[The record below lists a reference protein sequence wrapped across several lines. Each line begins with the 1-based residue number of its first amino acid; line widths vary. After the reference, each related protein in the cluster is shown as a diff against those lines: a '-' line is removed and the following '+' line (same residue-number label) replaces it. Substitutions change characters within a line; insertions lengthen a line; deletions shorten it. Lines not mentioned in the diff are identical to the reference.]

1 MPISGAMPST
11 QPDTPAGARSTAGTR
26 VSSPASPQRRE
37 QVKARLAGLVEPRHR
52 DRPNR
57 RIGDVISELGFAKR
71 EVVEAAVELARRS
84 GELTG
89 EVLIKSGVITAE
101 QLSRALAER
110 HGLDYVDFS
119 VFTPDMGAANLIDA
133 NAAKRY
139 SAVPVA
145 FLDDRTLLVAMVD
158 PANILAVDD
167 IAMMTRYDVHRAVA
181 SEEDIAAVIA
191 HIDRVEREIGIGIE
205 TEEEVAAP
213 AAITDLET
221 PTEDAPVVRLVH
233 SVIAAAIERGASD
246 IHFDPTPGDMNV
258 RYRIDGVMWDSTTIP
273 RRMVPGAVSRIKI
286 MADMDIAEK
295 RRPQDGR
302 VSISLDGRMVDV
314 RLVVL
319 PTVEG
324 ESVVMRILEKNEHVL
339 SFTDLGMVGE
349 PLKRVEQAISRS
361 HGAVLVTGPTG
372 SGKSTTLYSALDAI
386 KSPEKTIITIEDPVE
401 VRVKGIKQVQVNPK
415 AGLDFAAGLRSMMR
429 ADPDV
434 IMVGEIRDRETAL
447 TAIESSLTGHLILS
461 TLHTN
466 DAPTAVTRLIEMGI
480 EPFLV
485 ASSIT
490 CVVAQ
495 RLARALCDGCK
506 EPLTLTAET
515 LRENGFEAT
524 SDLQAFG
531 PVGCVRCGSTGYRG
545 RIGMFEVMKMSQPIR
560 ELVLSGASAEH
571 IAQVA
576 DQEGMRRLHLDG
588 LDKVKDGQT
597 SLSEVLRVT
606 AAA

>member
-1 MPISGAMPST
+1 MPILAAMPST
-11 QPDTPAGARSTAGTR
+11 QPNTPAGIPNPGSQA
-26 VSSPASPQRRE
+26 RRE
-37 QVKARLAGLVEPRHR
+37 QVSARLAGLVEPRSPGR
-52 DRPNR
+52 QNR
-57 RIGDVISELGFAKR
+57 RIGEVIADLGFAKR

-89 EVLIKSGVITAE
+89 EVLINSGVITGE
-101 QLSRALAER
+101 QLCRALAER
-110 HGLDYVDFS
+110 HGLDYIDFS

-145 FLDDRTLLVAMVD
+145 FFDERTLLVAMAD

-181 SEEDIAAVIA
+181 TEEDIAAVIS
-191 HIDRVEREIGIGIE
+191 HIDRVEHHVAVE
-205 TEEEVAAP
+205 TDFEELAAP
-213 AAITDLET
+213 AEVTDLES
-221 PTEDAPVVRLVH
+221 PTEEAPIVRLVH

-246 IHFDPTPGDMNV
+246 IHFDATSGDMNV

-273 RRMVPGAVSRIKI
+273 RRMVAGAVSRIKI
-286 MADMDIAEK
+286 MADLDIAEK
-295 RRPQDGR
+295 RKPQDGR
-302 VSISLDGRMVDV
+302 VSISLDGRVVDV
-314 RLVVL
+314 RLVTL

-324 ESVVMRILEKNEHVL
+324 ESVVMRILEKDERVL
-339 SFTDLGMVGE
+339 NFEDLGMVGE
-349 PLKRVEQAISRS
+349 PLSRFERAISRS

-372 SGKSTTLYSALDAI
+372 SGKSTTLYSALDSI
-386 KSPEKTIITIEDPVE
+386 RSPEKTIITIEDPVE
-401 VRVKGIKQVQVNPK
+401 VRVKGIKQVQVNIK

-434 IMVGEIRDRETAL
+434 IMVGEIRDRETAT

-466 DAPTAVTRLIEMGI
+466 DAASAVTRLVEMGI

-495 RLARALCDGCK
+495 RLARALCDACK
-506 EPLTLTAET
+506 EPVTISAEM
-515 LRENGFEAT
+515 LRENGFETDA
-524 SDLQAFG
+524 DIAAYG

-545 RIGMFEVMKMSQPIR
+545 RIGMFEVMRMSQPIR
-560 ELVLSGASAEH
+560 ELVLARSAAET
-571 IAQVA
+571 IGQVA
-576 DQEGMRRLHLDG
+576 DEEGMRRLHLDG
-588 LDKVKDGQT
+588 LDKVKAGQT
-597 SLSEVLRVT
+597 SLAEVLRVT

>member
-1 MPISGAMPST
+1 VPILAAMPST
-11 QPDTPAGARSTAGTR
+11 HSDT
-26 VSSPASPQRRE
+26 
-37 QVKARLAGLVEPRHR
+37 RLAGLIEPLHR

-57 RIGDVISELGFAKR
+57 RIGEVIAELGFAKR
-71 EVVEAAVELARRS
+71 DVVEAAVELARRS

-101 QLSRALAER
+101 QLTRALAER
-110 HGLDYVDFS
+110 HGLEYIDFS
-119 VFTPDMGAANLIDA
+119 AFTPDMGAANLIDA
-133 NAAKRY
+133 GAAKRY

-145 FLDDRTLLVAMVD
+145 FLDDRTLLVAMAD
-158 PANILAVDD
+158 PANILAIDD
-167 IAMMTRYDVHRAVA
+167 IAMMTRYEVHRAVA
-181 SEEDIAAVIA
+181 TEEDVAAVIA
-191 HIDRVEREIGIGIE
+191 HIDRVEHHIGIE
-205 TEEEVAAP
+205 TDMEEAAP
-213 AAITDLET
+213 AAVTDLET
-221 PTEDAPVVRLVH
+221 PTEDAPIVRLVH

-246 IHFDPTPGDMNV
+246 IHFDATNADMNV

-273 RRMVPGAVSRIKI
+273 RRMVAGAVSRIKI

-295 RRPQDGR
+295 RKPQDGR

-324 ESVVMRILEKNEHVL
+324 ESVVMRILEKNERVL
-339 SFTDLGMVGE
+339 DFEDLGMEGE
-349 PLKRVEQAISRS
+349 PLKRFEQSIARS

-386 KSPEKTIITIEDPVE
+386 RSPEKTIITIEDPVE
-401 VRVKGIKQVQVNPK
+401 VRVGGVKQVQVNTK

-466 DAPTAVTRLIEMGI
+466 DAPTAVTRLVEMGI

-495 RLARALCDGCK
+495 RLARALCDACK
-506 EPLTLTAET
+506 EPVTITAET

-524 SDLQAFG
+524 ADMDAFG
-531 PVGCVRCGSTGYRG
+531 PTGCVRCGSTGYKG
-545 RIGMFEVMKMSQPIR
+545 RIGMFEVMRMSQAIR
-560 ELVLSGASAEH
+560 ELVLARAAAESL
-571 IAQVA
+571 AEVA
-576 DQEGMRRLHLDG
+576 DREGMRRLHLDG
-588 LDKVKDGQT
+588 LDKVKAGKT

>member
-1 MPISGAMPST
+1 MPSA
-11 QPDTPAGARSTAGTR
+11 QPNTPAGIPN
-26 VSSPASPQRRE
+26 PASAERRD
-37 QVKARLAGLVEPRHR
+37 QVEARLAGLVEPKFR
-52 DRPNR
+52 DRNDR
-57 RIGDVISELGFAKR
+57 RIGDVIAELGFAKR

-89 EVLIKSGVITAE
+89 EVLINSGVITTE

-110 HGLDYVDFS
+110 HGLDYIDFS

-139 SAVPVA
+139 AAVPVA
-145 FLDDRTLLVAMVD
+145 FLDDRTLLVAMAD
-158 PANILAVDD
+158 PANILAIDD
-167 IAMMTRYDVHRAVA
+167 ISMMTHYDVHRAVA
-181 SEEDIAAVIA
+181 SEEDVTAVIA
-191 HIDRVEREIGIGIE
+191 HIDRVEHHVGVE
-205 TEEEVAAP
+205 TDFDDAP
-213 AAITDLET
+213 EPSAVTDLET

-246 IHFDPTPGDMNV
+246 IHFDATAGDMNV

-273 RRMVPGAVSRIKI
+273 RRMVASAISRIKI
-286 MADMDIAEK
+286 MAQLDIAEK
-295 RRPQDGR
+295 RKPQDGR
-302 VSISLDGRMVDV
+302 VSISLDGRSVDV
-314 RLVVL
+314 RLVTL

-324 ESVVMRILEKNEHVL
+324 ESVVMRILEKSDRVL
-339 SFTDLGMVGE
+339 NFEELGMVGE
-349 PLKRVEQAISRS
+349 PLSRFEKAITRS

-372 SGKSTTLYSALDAI
+372 SGKSTTLYSALDTI
-386 KSPEKTIITIEDPVE
+386 RSPEKTIITIEDPVE
-401 VRVKGIKQVQVNPK
+401 VRVEGIKQVQVNTK
-415 AGLDFAAGLRSMMR
+415 AGLNFAAGLRSMMR

-434 IMVGEIRDRETAL
+434 IMVGEIRDTETAM

-466 DAPTAVTRLIEMGI
+466 DAASAVTRLVEMGV

-495 RLARALCDGCK
+495 RLARALCEACK
-506 EPLTLTAET
+506 EPVTITAEM
-515 LRENGFEAT
+515 LRENGFEA
-524 SDLQAFG
+524 DADIEAFG

-545 RIGMFEVMKMSQPIR
+545 RIGMFEVMRMSQPIR
-560 ELVLSGASAEH
+560 ELVLARSAAENIGE
-571 IAQVA
+571 IA
-576 DQEGMRRLHLDG
+576 DGEGMRRLHLDG
-588 LDKVKDGQT
+588 IDKVKGGKT
-597 SLSEVLRVT
+597 SFAEVLRVT

>member
-1 MPISGAMPST
+1 MPST
-11 QPDTPAGARSTAGTR
+11 QPDT
-26 VSSPASPQRRE
+26 
-37 QVKARLAGLVEPRHR
+37 RLTGLVEPMHR

-57 RIGDVISELGFAKR
+57 RIGEVIAELGFAKR
-71 EVVEAAVELARRS
+71 DVVEAAVELARRS

-101 QLSRALAER
+101 QLTRALAER
-110 HGLDYVDFS
+110 HGLEYIDFS

-133 NAAKRY
+133 QAAKRY

-145 FLDDRTLLVAMVD
+145 FLDDHTLLVAMAD
-158 PANILAVDD
+158 PANILAIDD
-167 IAMMTRYDVHRAVA
+167 IAMMTRYEVHRAVA
-181 SEEDIAAVIA
+181 TEEDVAAVIA
-191 HIDRVEREIGIGIE
+191 HIDRVEHHIGIE
-205 TEEEVAAP
+205 TEIEDAAP
-213 AAITDLET
+213 ADVTDLES
-221 PTEDAPVVRLVH
+221 PTEDAPIIRLVH

-246 IHFDPTPGDMNV
+246 VHFDATAGDMNV
-258 RYRIDGVMWDSTTIP
+258 RYRIDGVMWEATTIP

-286 MADMDIAEK
+286 MSDLDIAEK
-295 RRPQDGR
+295 RKPQDGR

-324 ESVVMRILEKNEHVL
+324 ESVVMRILEKNERVL
-339 SFTDLGMVGE
+339 SFRDLGMAGD
-349 PLKRVEQAISRS
+349 PLKRFEHAIARS

-386 KSPEKTIITIEDPVE
+386 RSPEKTVITIEDPVE
-401 VRVKGIKQVQVNPK
+401 VRVNGIKQVQVNAK

-466 DAPTAVTRLIEMGI
+466 DAPTAVTRLVEMGI

-506 EPLTLTAET
+506 EPVTLTAET
-515 LRENGFEAT
+515 LRENGFDARG
-524 SDLQAFG
+524 DLEAFG

-545 RIGMFEVMKMSQPIR
+545 RIGMFEVMRMSQSIR
-560 ELVLSGASAEH
+560 ELVLAREAAET
-571 IAQVA
+571 IAEVA
-576 DQEGMRRLHLDG
+576 DREGMRRLHLDG
-588 LDKVKDGQT
+588 LDKVMAGQT
-597 SLSEVLRVT
+597 SLSEILRVT

>member
-1 MPISGAMPST
+1 MSAAMPST
-11 QPDTPAGARSTAGTR
+11 QPNTPAGIPN
-26 VSSPASPQRRE
+26 PASNERRE
-37 QVKARLAGLVEPRHR
+37 QVRARLAGLVEPKFRHR
-52 DRPNR
+52 DDR
-57 RIGDVISELGFAKR
+57 RIGDVIAELGFAKR

-84 GELTG
+84 NELTG
-89 EVLIKSGVITAE
+89 EVLINSGVITAE

-110 HGLDYVDFS
+110 HGLEYIDFS

-145 FLDDRTLLVAMVD
+145 FLDERTLLVAMAD
-158 PANILAVDD
+158 PANILAIDD
-167 IAMMTRYDVHRAVA
+167 IAMMTHYDVHRAVA
-181 SEEDIAAVIA
+181 TEEDVAAVIA
-191 HIDRVEREIGIGIE
+191 HIDRVEHQLGVE
-205 TEEEVAAP
+205 TDFDEVAAP
-213 AAITDLET
+213 ATITDLET

-246 IHFDPTPGDMNV
+246 IHFDPTVDDMNV

-273 RRMVPGAVSRIKI
+273 RRMVASAISRIKI
-286 MADMDIAEK
+286 MAQLDIAEK
-295 RRPQDGR
+295 RKPQDGR
-302 VSISLDGRMVDV
+302 VSISLDSRVVDV
-314 RLVVL
+314 RLVTL

-324 ESVVMRILEKNEHVL
+324 EAVVMRILEKNDRVL
-339 SFTDLGMVGE
+339 NFEELGMVGD
-349 PLKRVEQAISRS
+349 PLGRFEKSIRRS

-372 SGKSTTLYSALDAI
+372 SGKSTTLYSALDTI
-386 KSPEKTIITIEDPVE
+386 RSPEKTIITIEDPVE
-401 VRVKGIKQVQVNPK
+401 VRVQGIKQVQVNTK

-434 IMVGEIRDRETAL
+434 IMVGEIRDRETAM

-466 DAPTAVTRLIEMGI
+466 DAASAVTRLVEMGV

-495 RLARALCDGCK
+495 RLARALCEACK
-506 EPLTLTAET
+506 EPVRITAEM
-515 LRENGFEAT
+515 LSENGFEAEG
-524 SDLQAFG
+524 DFEAYG
-531 PVGCVRCGSTGYRG
+531 PAGCVRCGSTGYRG
-545 RIGMFEVMKMSQPIR
+545 RIGLFEVMRMSQPIR
-560 ELVLSGASAEH
+560 ELVLARSAAENIGQ
-571 IAQVA
+571 IA
-576 DQEGMRRLHLDG
+576 DGEGMRRLHLDG
-588 LDKVKDGQT
+588 LDKVKAGKT
-597 SLSEVLRVT
+597 SFAEILRVT

>member
-1 MPISGAMPST
+1 MPST
-11 QPDTPAGARSTAGTR
+11 QPNTPAR
-26 VSSPASPQRRE
+26 P
-37 QVKARLAGLVEPRHR
+37 AGLVPPQFPGGG
-52 DRPNR
+52 DR
-57 RIGDVISELGFAKR
+57 RIGEVIAALGFAKR

-89 EVLIKSGVITAE
+89 EVLINSGVITAE

-110 HGLDYVDFS
+110 HGLEYIDFS

-139 SAVPVA
+139 SAVPVG
-145 FLDDRTLLVAMVD
+145 FLDERTLLVAMAD
-158 PANILAVDD
+158 PANILAIDD
-167 IAMMTRYDVHRAVA
+167 IAMMTRYEVHRAVA
-181 SEEDIAAVIA
+181 TEEDVTAVIA
-191 HIDRVEREIGIGIE
+191 HIDRVEHHIGIE
-205 TEEEVAAP
+205 TDGDERETPTAV
-213 AAITDLET
+213 TDLET

-246 IHFDPTPGDMNV
+246 IHFDPTAGDMNV

-273 RRMVPGAVSRIKI
+273 RRMVASAISRIKI
-286 MADMDIAEK
+286 MAQLDIAEK
-295 RRPQDGR
+295 RKPQDGR
-302 VSISLDGRMVDV
+302 VSISLDGRVVDV

-324 ESVVMRILEKNEHVL
+324 ESVVMRILEKDERVMT
-339 SFTDLGMVGE
+339 FGDLGLDGD
-349 PLKRVEQAISRS
+349 PLRRFERAISRS

-372 SGKSTTLYSALDAI
+372 SGKSTTLYSALDTI
-386 KSPEKTIITIEDPVE
+386 RSPEKTIITIEDPVE
-401 VRVKGIKQVQVNPK
+401 VRVQGVKQVQVNLK

-434 IMVGEIRDRETAL
+434 IMVGEIRDRETAS

-466 DAPTAVTRLIEMGI
+466 DAASAVTRLVEMGI

-495 RLARALCDGCK
+495 RLARALCDACK
-506 EPLTLTAET
+506 EPVTIPAE
-515 LRENGFEAT
+515 LLQENGFDEQA
-524 SDLQAFG
+524 DIQAFG

-545 RIGMFEVMKMSQPIR
+545 RIGMFEVMQMSQPIR
-560 ELVLSGASAEH
+560 ELVLARSAAES
-571 IAQVA
+571 IGQVA
-576 DQEGMRRLHLDG
+576 DGEGMRRLHLDG
-588 LDKVKDGQT
+588 LDKVKAGTT
-597 SLSEVLRVT
+597 SLAEVLRVT
-606 AAA
+606 TVA

>member
-1 MPISGAMPST
+1 MPIPAGMPSAH
-11 QPDTPAGARSTAGTR
+11 PNTPAGIPN
-26 VSSPASPQRRE
+26 PASAERRD
-37 QVKARLAGLVEPRHR
+37 QVEARLAGLVEPKFR
-52 DRPNR
+52 DRNDR
-57 RIGDVISELGFAKR
+57 RIGDVIAELGFAKR

-89 EVLIKSGVITAE
+89 EVLINSGVITTE

-110 HGLDYVDFS
+110 HGLDYIDFS

-145 FLDDRTLLVAMVD
+145 FLDDRTLLVAMAD
-158 PANILAVDD
+158 PANILAIDD
-167 IAMMTRYDVHRAVA
+167 ISMMTRYDVHRAVA
-181 SEEDIAAVIA
+181 SEEDVTAVIA
-191 HIDRVEREIGIGIE
+191 HIDRVEHHVGVE
-205 TEEEVAAP
+205 TDFDEAP
-213 AAITDLET
+213 EPSAVTDLET

-246 IHFDPTPGDMNV
+246 IHFDATAGDMNV

-273 RRMVPGAVSRIKI
+273 RRMVASAISRIKI
-286 MADMDIAEK
+286 MAQLDIAEK
-295 RRPQDGR
+295 RKPQDGR
-302 VSISLDGRMVDV
+302 VSISLDGRSVDV
-314 RLVVL
+314 RLVTL

-324 ESVVMRILEKNEHVL
+324 ESVVMRILEKNDRVL
-339 SFTDLGMVGE
+339 NFEELGMVGE
-349 PLKRVEQAISRS
+349 PLSRFEKAITRS

-372 SGKSTTLYSALDAI
+372 SGKSTTLYSALDTI
-386 KSPEKTIITIEDPVE
+386 RSPEKTIITIEDPVE
-401 VRVKGIKQVQVNPK
+401 VRVEGIKQVQVNTK

-434 IMVGEIRDRETAL
+434 IMVGEIRDTETAM

-466 DAPTAVTRLIEMGI
+466 DAASAVTRLVEMGV

-495 RLARALCDGCK
+495 RLARALCEACK
-506 EPLTLTAET
+506 APVTITTQMLQ
-515 LRENGFEAT
+515 ENGFEAEA
-524 SDLQAFG
+524 DFEAFG

-545 RIGMFEVMKMSQPIR
+545 RIGMFEVMRMSQPIR
-560 ELVLSGASAEH
+560 ELVLARSAAENIGE
-571 IAQVA
+571 IA
-576 DQEGMRRLHLDG
+576 DGEGMRRLHLDG
-588 LDKVKDGQT
+588 IDKVKAGQT
-597 SLSEVLRVT
+597 SFAEVLRVT

>member
-1 MPISGAMPST
+1 MPST
-11 QPDTPAGARSTAGTR
+11 QPN
-26 VSSPASPQRRE
+26 SPASIPNPASRERRE
-37 QVKARLAGLVEPRHR
+37 QVEARLAGLVEPKYR
-52 DRPNR
+52 DRSDR
-57 RIGDVISELGFAKR
+57 RIGEVIAELGFAKR
-71 EVVEAAVELARRS
+71 EVVEAAVEMGRRS

-89 EVLIKSGVITAE
+89 EVLISSGVITAE

-110 HGLDYVDFS
+110 HGLEYIDFS

-145 FLDDRTLLVAMVD
+145 FLDERTLLVAMAD
-158 PANILAVDD
+158 PSNILAIDD
-167 IAMMTRYDVHRAVA
+167 ISMMTHYDVHRAVA
-181 SEEDIAAVIA
+181 TAEDVAAVIA
-191 HIDRVEREIGIGIE
+191 HIDRVEHHIGIE
-205 TEEEVAAP
+205 TDADEAAAP

-273 RRMVPGAVSRIKI
+273 RRMVASAISRIKI
-286 MADMDIAEK
+286 MAQLDIAEK
-295 RRPQDGR
+295 RKPQDGR
-302 VSISLDGRMVDV
+302 VSISLEGRLVDV

-324 ESVVMRILEKNEHVL
+324 ESVVMRILEKDERVL
-339 SFTDLGMVGE
+339 SFEDLGMVGD
-349 PLKRVEQAISRS
+349 PLRYFERSITRS

-372 SGKSTTLYSALDAI
+372 SGKSTTLYSALDKIA
-386 KSPEKTIITIEDPVE
+386 SPEKTIITIEDPVE
-401 VRVKGIKQVQVNPK
+401 VRVKGVKQVQVNMK

-434 IMVGEIRDRETAL
+434 IMVGEIRDRETAM

-466 DAPTAVTRLIEMGI
+466 DAASAVTRLVEMGI

-495 RLARALCDGCK
+495 RLARALCDACK
-506 EPLTLTAET
+506 EPVAISAEM
-515 LRENGFEAT
+515 LRENGFDAT
-524 SDLQAFG
+524 ADLDAYG

-545 RIGMFEVMKMSQPIR
+545 RIGMFEVMRMSQPIR
-560 ELVLSGASAEH
+560 ELVLARSAAES
-571 IAQVA
+571 IGQVA
-576 DQEGMRRLHLDG
+576 DSEGMRRLHLDG
-588 LDKVKDGQT
+588 LDKVKAGKT
-597 SLSEVLRVT
+597 SLAEVLRVT
-606 AAA
+606 TAA

>member
-1 MPISGAMPST
+1 MPST
-11 QPDTPAGARSTAGTR
+11 QPNTPAGIPG
-26 VSSPASPQRRE
+26 PASKERRD
-37 QVKARLAGLVEPRHR
+37 QVQARLAGLVEPRNPER
-52 DRPNR
+52 RER
-57 RIGDVISELGFAKR
+57 RIGDVIADLGFAKR

-84 GELTG
+84 SELTG
-89 EVLIKSGVITAE
+89 EVLINSGVITAE

-110 HGLDYVDFS
+110 HGLDYIDFS
-119 VFTPDMGAANLIDA
+119 IFTPDMGAANLIDV

-145 FLDDRTLLVAMVD
+145 YLDERTLLVAMAD
-158 PANILAVDD
+158 PANILAIDD
-167 IAMMTRYDVHRAVA
+167 ISMMTGYDVHRAVA
-181 SEEDIAAVIA
+181 TEEDVNAVIA
-191 HIDRVEREIGIGIE
+191 HIDRVEHQIGIE
-205 TEEEVAAP
+205 TEVDEVAAP
-213 AAITDLET
+213 APVTDLEA
-221 PTEDAPVVRLVH
+221 PTEEAPVVRLVH

-273 RRMVPGAVSRIKI
+273 RRMVAGAVSRIKI
-286 MADMDIAEK
+286 MAELDIAEK
-295 RRPQDGR
+295 RKPQDGR

-314 RLVVL
+314 RLVTL

-324 ESVVMRILEKNEHVL
+324 ESVVMRILEKDERVM
-339 SFTDLGMVGE
+339 SFEDLGMVGE
-349 PLKRVEQAISRS
+349 PLDRLEKATRRS

-386 KSPEKTIITIEDPVE
+386 RSPEKTIITIEDPVE
-401 VRVKGIKQVQVNPK
+401 VRMKGIKQVQVNGK
-415 AGLDFAAGLRSMMR
+415 AGLDFSAGLRSMMR

-434 IMVGEIRDRETAL
+434 IMVGEIRDRETAM

-466 DAPTAVTRLIEMGI
+466 DAPSAVTRLVEMGI

-495 RLARALCDGCK
+495 RLARALCDACK
-506 EPLTLTAET
+506 EPVTITAEM
-515 LRENGFEAT
+515 LRENGFDAT
-524 SDLQAFG
+524 EDIKAYG

-545 RIGMFEVMKMSQPIR
+545 RIGMFEVMRVSQPIR
-560 ELVLSGASAEH
+560 ELILARSAAEN
-571 IAQVA
+571 IGQVA
-576 DQEGMRRLHLDG
+576 DEEGMRRLHLDG
-588 LDKVKDGQT
+588 LDKVKAGQT
-597 SLSEVLRVT
+597 SLAEVLRVT
-606 AAA
+606 TAAA

>member
-1 MPISGAMPST
+1 MPIPAAMPST
-11 QPDTPAGARSTAGTR
+11 QPNTPAGIPN
-26 VSSPASPQRRE
+26 PASAERRE
-37 QVKARLAGLVEPRHR
+37 QVEARLAGLVEPKYR
-52 DRPNR
+52 DRNDR
-57 RIGDVISELGFAKR
+57 RIGDVIAELGFAKR

-89 EVLIKSGVITAE
+89 EVLIESGVITAE

-110 HGLDYVDFS
+110 HGLDYIDFS

-145 FLDDRTLLVAMVD
+145 FLDERTLLVAMAD
-158 PANILAVDD
+158 PANILAIDD
-167 IAMMTRYDVHRAVA
+167 ISMMTHYDVHRAVA
-181 SEEDIAAVIA
+181 TDEDVTAVIA
-191 HIDRVEREIGIGIE
+191 HIDRVEHQIGVE
-205 TEEEVAAP
+205 TDFDEAATP
-213 AAITDLET
+213 SAVTDLET

-246 IHFDPTPGDMNV
+246 IHFDATAGDMNV

-273 RRMVPGAVSRIKI
+273 RRMVASAISRIKI
-286 MADMDIAEK
+286 MAQLDIAEK
-295 RRPQDGR
+295 RKPQDGR
-302 VSISLDGRMVDV
+302 VSISLDGRVVDV
-314 RLVVL
+314 RLVTL

-324 ESVVMRILEKNEHVL
+324 ESVVMRILEKNERVL
-339 SFTDLGMVGE
+339 NFEDLGMVGE
-349 PLKRVEQAISRS
+349 PLSRFEKAITRS

-372 SGKSTTLYSALDAI
+372 SGKSTTLYSALDTI
-386 KSPEKTIITIEDPVE
+386 RSPEKTIITIEDPVE
-401 VRVKGIKQVQVNPK
+401 VRVEGIKQVQVNMK
-415 AGLDFAAGLRSMMR
+415 AGLDFAVGLRSMMR

-434 IMVGEIRDRETAL
+434 IMVGEIRDRETAM

-466 DAPTAVTRLIEMGI
+466 DAASAVTRLVEMGV

-495 RLARALCDGCK
+495 RLARALCEACK
-506 EPLTLTAET
+506 EPVRITADM
-515 LRENGFEAT
+515 LRENGFEAGA
-524 SDLQAFG
+524 DIEAFG

-545 RIGMFEVMKMSQPIR
+545 RIGMFEVMRMSQPIR
-560 ELVLSGASAEH
+560 ELVLARSAAENIGQ
-571 IAQVA
+571 IA
-576 DQEGMRRLHLDG
+576 DGEGMRRLHLDG
-588 LDKVKDGQT
+588 LDKVKAGKT
-597 SLSEVLRVT
+597 SFAEVLRVT

>member
-1 MPISGAMPST
+1 MPST
-11 QPDTPAGARSTAGTR
+11 QPNTPAGIPN
-26 VSSPASPQRRE
+26 PASAERRD
-37 QVKARLAGLVEPRHR
+37 QVEARLAGLVEPKFR
-52 DRPNR
+52 DRNDR
-57 RIGDVISELGFAKR
+57 RIGEVIAELGFAKR

-89 EVLIKSGVITAE
+89 EVLINSGVITTE

-110 HGLDYVDFS
+110 HGLDYIDFS

-145 FLDDRTLLVAMVD
+145 FLDDRTLLVAMAD
-158 PANILAVDD
+158 PANILAIDD
-167 IAMMTRYDVHRAVA
+167 ISMMTRYDVHRAVA
-181 SEEDIAAVIA
+181 SEEDVTAVIA
-191 HIDRVEREIGIGIE
+191 HIDRVEHHVGVE
-205 TEEEVAAP
+205 TDFDEAP
-213 AAITDLET
+213 EPSAITDLET

-246 IHFDPTPGDMNV
+246 IHFDATAGDMNV

-273 RRMVPGAVSRIKI
+273 RRMVASAISRIKI
-286 MADMDIAEK
+286 MAQLDIAEK
-295 RRPQDGR
+295 RKPQDGR
-302 VSISLDGRMVDV
+302 VSISLDGRSVDV
-314 RLVVL
+314 RLVTL

-324 ESVVMRILEKNEHVL
+324 ESVVMRILEKNDRVVNFEE
-339 SFTDLGMVGE
+339 LGMVGE
-349 PLKRVEQAISRS
+349 PLIRFEKAITRS

-372 SGKSTTLYSALDAI
+372 SGKSTTLYSALDTI
-386 KSPEKTIITIEDPVE
+386 RSPEKTIITIEDPVE
-401 VRVKGIKQVQVNPK
+401 VRVEGIKQVQVNTK

-434 IMVGEIRDRETAL
+434 IMVGEIRDTETAM

-466 DAPTAVTRLIEMGI
+466 DAASAVTRLVEMGV

-495 RLARALCDGCK
+495 RLARALCEACK
-506 EPLTLTAET
+506 EPVTITTQMLQ
-515 LRENGFEAT
+515 ENGFEAEA
-524 SDLQAFG
+524 DIEAFG

-545 RIGMFEVMKMSQPIR
+545 RIGMFEVMRMSQPIR
-560 ELVLSGASAEH
+560 ELVLARSAAENIGE
-571 IAQVA
+571 IA
-576 DQEGMRRLHLDG
+576 DGEGMRRLHLDG
-588 LDKVKDGQT
+588 IDKVKGGKT
-597 SLSEVLRVT
+597 SFAEVLRVT

>member
-1 MPISGAMPST
+1 MPISPAMPST
-11 QPDTPAGARSTAGTR
+11 QPNTPAGIPR
-26 VSSPASPQRRE
+26 PASPERRE
-37 QVKARLAGLVEPRHR
+37 QVEARLAGLVEPKYRNR
-52 DRPNR
+52 NDR
-57 RIGDVISELGFAKR
+57 RIGDVIADLGFAKR
-71 EVVEAAVELARRS
+71 EVIEAAVELARRS

-89 EVLIKSGVITAE
+89 EVLINSCVITSE

-110 HGLDYVDFS
+110 HGLDYIDFS

-145 FLDDRTLLVAMVD
+145 FLDERTLLVAMAD
-158 PANILAVDD
+158 PANILAIDD
-167 IAMMTRYDVHRAVA
+167 IAMMTHYDVHRAVA
-181 SEEDIAAVIA
+181 TDEDVAAVIS
-191 HIDRVEREIGIGIE
+191 HIDRVEHHVGIE
-205 TEEEVAAP
+205 TEMDEVTTQSAV
-213 AAITDLET
+213 TDLET
-221 PTEDAPVVRLVH
+221 PTDDAPVVRLVH
-233 SVIAAAIERGASD
+233 SIIAAAIERGASD
-246 IHFDPTPGDMNV
+246 IHFDATAADMNV

-273 RRMVPGAVSRIKI
+273 RRMVASAISRIKI
-286 MADMDIAEK
+286 MAQLDISEK
-295 RRPQDGR
+295 RKPQDGR
-302 VSISLDGRMVDV
+302 VSISLEGRGVDV
-314 RLVVL
+314 RLVTL

-324 ESVVMRILEKNEHVL
+324 ESVVMRILEKDERVL
-339 SFTDLGMVGE
+339 NFEDLGMVGE
-349 PLKRVEQAISRS
+349 PLSVFEKAITRS

-386 KSPEKTIITIEDPVE
+386 RSPEKTIITIEDPVE
-401 VRVKGIKQVQVNPK
+401 VRVQGIKQVQVNTK

-434 IMVGEIRDRETAL
+434 IMVGEIRDTETAM

-466 DAPTAVTRLIEMGI
+466 DAASAVTRLVEMGV

-495 RLARALCDGCK
+495 RLARALCEACK
-506 EPLTLTAET
+506 EPVTITAEM
-515 LRENGFEAT
+515 LRENGFEAEG
-524 SDLQAFG
+524 DIEAYG

-545 RIGMFEVMKMSQPIR
+545 RIGMFEVMRMSQPIR
-560 ELVLSGASAEH
+560 ELVLARSAAEN
-571 IAQVA
+571 IGQVA
-576 DQEGMRRLHLDG
+576 DGEGMRRLHLDG
-588 LDKVKDGQT
+588 LDKMKAGKT
-597 SLSEVLRVT
+597 SFAEILRVT

>member
-1 MPISGAMPST
+1 MPILAAMPST
-11 QPDTPAGARSTAGTR
+11 QSDT
-26 VSSPASPQRRE
+26 
-37 QVKARLAGLVEPRHR
+37 RLTGLIEPMQR

-57 RIGDVISELGFAKR
+57 RIGEVIAELGFAKR
-71 EVVEAAVELARRS
+71 DVVEAAVELARRS

-101 QLSRALAER
+101 QLTRALAER
-110 HGLDYVDFS
+110 HGLEYIDFS

-133 NAAKRY
+133 QAAKRY

-145 FLDDRTLLVAMVD
+145 FLDDRTLLVAMAD
-158 PANILAVDD
+158 PANILAIDD
-167 IAMMTRYDVHRAVA
+167 IAMMTRYEVHRAVA
-181 SEEDIAAVIA
+181 TEEDVAAVIA
-191 HIDRVEREIGIGIE
+191 HIDRVEHHIGIE
-205 TEEEVAAP
+205 TEMEAAAAAP
-213 AAITDLET
+213 ADVTDLET
-221 PTEDAPVVRLVH
+221 PIEDAPIVRLVH

-246 IHFDPTPGDMNV
+246 IHFDATAGDMHV
-258 RYRIDGVMWDSTTIP
+258 RFRIDGVMWDSTTIP

-286 MADMDIAEK
+286 MSDLDIAEK
-295 RRPQDGR
+295 RKPQDGR
-302 VSISLDGRMVDV
+302 VSITLDGRMVDV

-324 ESVVMRILEKNEHVL
+324 ESVVMRILEKNDRVL
-339 SFTDLGMVGE
+339 DFEDLGMKGE
-349 PLKRVEQAISRS
+349 PLKRFEQSIGRS

-386 KSPEKTIITIEDPVE
+386 RSPEKTIITIEDPVE
-401 VRVKGIKQVQVNPK
+401 VRVAGVKQVQVNHK

-466 DAPTAVTRLIEMGI
+466 DAPTAVTRLVEMGI

-495 RLARALCDGCK
+495 RLARALCDACK
-506 EPLTLTAET
+506 EPVTITAEM
-515 LRENGFEAT
+515 LCENGFEANE
-524 SDLQAFG
+524 DVEAFG

-545 RIGMFEVMKMSQPIR
+545 RIGMFEVMRMTQAVR
-560 ELVLSGASAEH
+560 ELVLARAAAET
-571 IAQVA
+571 IAEVA
-576 DQEGMRRLHLDG
+576 DREGMRRLHLDG
-588 LDKVKDGQT
+588 LDKVKAGTT
-597 SLSEVLRVT
+597 SLAEVLRVT
-606 AAA
+606 TAA

>member
-1 MPISGAMPST
+1 MPITAAMPSSI
-11 QPDTPAGARSTAGTR
+11 P
-26 VSSPASPQRRE
+26 SPASPQRRE
-37 QVKARLAGLVEPRHR
+37 QVKAKLAGLVEPNHR
-52 DRPNR
+52 DRPDR

-71 EVVEAAVELARRS
+71 DVVEAAVELARRS

-110 HGLDYVDFS
+110 HGLEYIDFQE
-119 VFTPDMGAANLIDA
+119 FTPDMGAANLIDA

-145 FLDDRTLLVAMVD
+145 FLDDRTLLVAMAD
-158 PANILAVDD
+158 PANILAIDD
-167 IAMMTRYDVHRAVA
+167 IAMMTRYDVRRAVA
-181 SEEDIAAVIA
+181 SEEDISAVIA
-191 HIDRVEREIGIGIE
+191 HIDRVEHHIGLE
-205 TEEEVAAP
+205 TEMDDMAAP
-213 AAITDLET
+213 AAVTDLEA
-221 PTEDAPVVRLVH
+221 PTEDAPVIRLVH

-246 IHFDPTPGDMNV
+246 IHFDPTAGDMSV

-273 RRMVPGAVSRIKI
+273 RRMVAGAVSRIKI
-286 MADMDIAEK
+286 MADLDIAEK
-295 RRPQDGR
+295 RKPQDGR
-302 VSISLDGRMVDV
+302 VSISLDGRVVDV

-324 ESVVMRILEKNEHVL
+324 ESVVMRILEKDERVM
-339 SFTDLGMVGE
+339 SFGDLGLVGE
-349 PLKRVEQAISRS
+349 PLSRFEQAISRS

-372 SGKSTTLYSALDAI
+372 SGKSTTLYSALDTI

-401 VRVKGIKQVQVNPK
+401 VRVQGVKQVQVNPK

-434 IMVGEIRDRETAL
+434 IMVGEIRDRETAT

-466 DAPTAVTRLIEMGI
+466 DAPTAVTRLVEMGI

-495 RLARALCDGCK
+495 RLTRALCDACK
-506 EPLTLTAET
+506 EPLTITAAQ
-515 LRENGFEAT
+515 LRENGFEADEDI
-524 SDLQAFG
+524 SAYG

-545 RIGMFEVMKMSQPIR
+545 RIGMFEVMRMSQPIR
-560 ELVLSGASAEH
+560 ELVLARAAAETIAEAAGA
-571 IAQVA
+571 
-576 DQEGMRRLHLDG
+576 EGMRRLHLDG
-588 LDKVKDGQT
+588 LDKVREGKT
-597 SLSEVLRVT
+597 SLAEVLRVT
-606 AAA
+606 TAA

>member
-1 MPISGAMPST
+1 MSAAMPST
-11 QPDTPAGARSTAGTR
+11 QPNTPAGIPN
-26 VSSPASPQRRE
+26 PASNERRE
-37 QVKARLAGLVEPRHR
+37 QVRARLAGLVEPKFRHR
-52 DRPNR
+52 DDR
-57 RIGDVISELGFAKR
+57 RIGDVIAELGFAKR

-84 GELTG
+84 NELTG
-89 EVLIKSGVITAE
+89 EVLINSGVITAE

-110 HGLDYVDFS
+110 HGLEYIDFS

-145 FLDDRTLLVAMVD
+145 FLDERTLLVAMAD
-158 PANILAVDD
+158 PANILAIDD
-167 IAMMTRYDVHRAVA
+167 IAMMTHYDVHRAVA
-181 SEEDIAAVIA
+181 TEEDVAAVIA
-191 HIDRVEREIGIGIE
+191 HIDRVEHQLGVE
-205 TEEEVAAP
+205 TDFDEVAAP
-213 AAITDLET
+213 ATITDLET

-246 IHFDPTPGDMNV
+246 IHFDPTVDDMNV

-273 RRMVPGAVSRIKI
+273 RRMVASAISRIKI
-286 MADMDIAEK
+286 MAQLDIAEK
-295 RRPQDGR
+295 RKPQDGR
-302 VSISLDGRMVDV
+302 VSISLDSRVVDV
-314 RLVVL
+314 RLVTL

-324 ESVVMRILEKNEHVL
+324 EAVVMRILEKNDRVL
-339 SFTDLGMVGE
+339 NFEELGMVGD
-349 PLKRVEQAISRS
+349 PLGRFEKSIRRS

-372 SGKSTTLYSALDAI
+372 SGKSTTLYSALDTI
-386 KSPEKTIITIEDPVE
+386 RSPEKTIITIEDPVE
-401 VRVKGIKQVQVNPK
+401 VRVQGIKQVQVNTK

-434 IMVGEIRDRETAL
+434 IMVGEIRDRETAM

-466 DAPTAVTRLIEMGI
+466 DAASAVTRLVEMGV

-495 RLARALCDGCK
+495 RLARALCEACK
-506 EPLTLTAET
+506 EPVRITAEMLT
-515 LRENGFEAT
+515 ENGFEAEG
-524 SDLQAFG
+524 DFEAYG
-531 PVGCVRCGSTGYRG
+531 PAGCVRCGSTGYRG
-545 RIGMFEVMKMSQPIR
+545 RIGLFEVMRMSQPIR
-560 ELVLSGASAEH
+560 ELVLARSAAENIGQ
-571 IAQVA
+571 IA
-576 DQEGMRRLHLDG
+576 DGEGMRRLHLDG
-588 LDKVKDGQT
+588 LDKVKAGKT
-597 SLSEVLRVT
+597 SFAEILRVT